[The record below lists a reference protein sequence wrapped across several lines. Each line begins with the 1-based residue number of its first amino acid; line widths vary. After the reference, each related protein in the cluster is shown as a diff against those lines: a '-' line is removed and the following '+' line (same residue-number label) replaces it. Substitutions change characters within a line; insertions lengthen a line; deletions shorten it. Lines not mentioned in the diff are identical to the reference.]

1 MATANE
7 ADFFGEGTYGS
18 PQGSAPKPR
27 ATTGDG
33 LFYLDDGSPTPLY
46 YSRQRASSSF
56 ATQQDKNYLSQ
67 TDRTWT
73 PAQSKNPGQYQ
84 FDPAKGQYYS
94 TGSDGQR
101 TYITNDPARADE
113 VNNTPIFTANFGATP
128 GGGGDWT
135 KAAQGGVIGAG
146 IGGPAGAALG
156 GAAGAIA
163 GLPSARGRPIYLT
176 EGSGEVPGRQGTPEE
191 AAAANAQYGATGSSQ
206 GWDTSVFAPGAGG
219 ATQGG
224 GGGFGGAPPPERNI
238 DDYMGMGKPPR
249 TDAVDAQI
257 RQFLAQEQSRQGQPS
272 EAEAL
277 MLKSRDQLFGQAM
290 GLAAGARGGAAA
302 RERAERQATAGNVAL
317 GARVTQE
324 VAALRAREEA
334 ERRDRVGRILDMLSA
349 NAGRGDVTDLGYGQL
364 GAELYGTD
372 TRRDTEMYG
381 IGERGDTARY
391 VADRGLEGDR
401 AIAQMGIDERARIRA
416 ENRPDTWDRLAG
428 IADWGVKNDID
439 EWFK

>member
-7 ADFFGEGTYGS
+7 ADFFGEGTVQQPG
-18 PQGSAPKPR
+18 APRPR
-27 ATTGDG
+27 ATTPDG
-33 LFYLDDGSPTPLY
+33 LYYLDDGSPTPLLL
-46 YSRQRASSSF
+46 SRQRALSGNR
-56 ATQQDKNYLSQ
+56 QDRQYLAE
-67 TDRTWT
+67 TDKSWT
-73 PAQSKNPGQYQ
+73 PAQAKDPSQYKM
-84 FDPAKGQYYS
+84 DPATGTYYS
-94 TGSDGQR
+94 EGSDGRR
-101 TYITNDPARADE
+101 TYITNDPAAEFDAQQQ
-113 VNNTPIFTANFGATP
+113 PIFTANFGAAQ
-128 GGGGDWT
+128 GGGGDPL
-135 KAAQGGVIGAG
+135 KAVQGGVIGASV
-146 IGGPAGAALG
+146 GGPAGAAIG
-156 GAAGAIA
+156 AGAGALA
-163 GLPSARGRPIYLT
+163 GLPQASGRGIYLT
-176 EGSGEVPGRQGTPEE
+176 EGSGEVPGRQGTPAE

-206 GWDTSVFAPGAGG
+206 GWDTSMFAPGAGG
-219 ATQGG
+219 TTRA

-302 RERAERQATAGNVAL
+302 RERAERQASAGNVAL

-372 TRRDTEMYG
+372 TRRDTEMYN
-381 IGERGDTARY
+381 IGERSDTARY
-391 VADRGLEGDR
+391 VADRGLEGDQ

-416 ENRPDTWDRLAG
+416 ENQPSTWDRLAG
-428 IADWGVKNDID
+428 LADWGVKNDVD
-439 EWFK
+439 DWFK